1 MTQPESSIDR
11 IMARIRA
18 NPVVALLLV
27 LSSLVI
33 ALSSFTDAAR
43 NLLAL
48 LPQPDSARIEGAWQ
62 ATVVYDWDNARYDE
76 QFDFK
81 VEAGEVRGTAS
92 FLGAKRAIVEGVL
105 EGSKLKFHTR
115 TRQTLNGENERESTH
130 QYRGEFIDEQIHF
143 TMLTVGGYTD
153 HLPIEFTAR
162 RRAIEQR
169 KGP

>member
-1 MTQPESSIDR
+1 MDQPESRIDR
-11 IMARIRA
+11 AMARIRA
-18 NPVVALLLV
+18 NPVVSVLLL
-27 LSSLVI
+27 LSTLII

-48 LPQPDSARIEGAWQ
+48 LPQPAPARIEGAWQ
-62 ATVVYDWDNARYDE
+62 ARVVYDWDNARHDE

-92 FLGAKRAIVEGVL
+92 FLGVKRAIVEGGV

-130 QYRGEFIDEQIHF
+130 QYRGELIDEQIHF

-153 HLPIEFTAR
+153 HLPIEFIAR
-162 RRAIEQR
+162 RRSD
-169 KGP
+169 